1 MSKCCIQRLCV
12 KCVSEWLLVKSGV
25 PQGSGLGPILFLV
38 FINDMFDVV
47 KNTCKLFADDKK
59 LLAKMD
65 SLENIETFQNDICA
79 LCEWSER

>member
-1 MSKCCIQRLCV
+1 ML
-12 KCVSEWLLVKSGV
+12 
-25 PQGSGLGPILFLV
+25 
-38 FINDMFDVV
+38 DVV